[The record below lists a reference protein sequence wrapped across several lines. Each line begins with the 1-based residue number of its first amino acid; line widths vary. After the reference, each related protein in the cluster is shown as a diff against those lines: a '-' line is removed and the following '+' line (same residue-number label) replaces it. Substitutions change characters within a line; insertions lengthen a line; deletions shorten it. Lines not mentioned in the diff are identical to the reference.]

1 MIITVKAARVNAGLS
16 QQEVANQLGLSLR
29 AYQRKENGEVR
40 IYADEIV
47 AISILFGVP
56 AQNFFET
63 QCRKKTRQ
71 TA

>member
-1 MIITVKAARVNAGLS
+1 MIITVKAARVNKGLS
-16 QQEVANQLGLSLR
+16 QQEVANQMGLSLR

-47 AISILFGVP
+47 ALGRLFGIPV
-56 AQNFFET
+56 QNFFES
-63 QCRKKTRQ
+63 QCRKKTRN